1 MDIQQA
7 MVPIP
12 PKPKAKH
19 ADKPAAQDKPESV
32 DERSGQTSAVKFS
45 SLLKGLRQDDVQALD
60 GAALSL
66 QDQASLMA
74 ADLKDLPP
82 GEVLTTALSLD
93 DLLGQAQRLLGAD
106 AGATGQ
112 AAGLS
117 SQAQGRGLGAQ
128 MHVAAGQ
135 QVATVAAGV
144 QTVAQA
150 EGASEAPAVVQS
162 AATALLAQ
170 AADAAEV
177 VEQLV
182 TGDAQRSA
190 DASGRF
196 SLQGNWT
203 LDEGQAAMQPTL
215 QRVMAQVEQWAGSA
229 GVQARP
235 GERADGTRS
244 ASASGVEALG
254 GGQGSGTRLM
264 DTAVREVQQAQDAMF
279 EAQHDAPVEDMR
291 FWLRGKQQRAE
302 VVMEKDGQP
311 VRVQVSVRGNEAH
324 VTFRADQMQTRA
336 LLDDNVA
343 QLRELLQQQG
353 LELAGVQ
360 VQAQTDGDA
369 APHSGAQRHAWQD
382 GPARHGVVEVP
393 VQTHRAE
400 AAPRV
405 PQGRGLDLYA

>member
-7 MVPIP
+7 VAPIQP
-12 PKPKAKH
+12 QPKSRL
-19 ADKPAAQDKPESV
+19 ADKPAVQDKSEAV
-32 DERSGQTSAVKFS
+32 DERAGQTSAAKFS
-45 SLLKGLRQDDVQALD
+45 SLFKGLRQDDVQTLD

-74 ADLKDLPP
+74 VDLKDLPP
-82 GEVLTTALSLD
+82 GEVLATALSLD

-203 LDEGQAAMQPTL
+203 LDDGQAEMQPML
-215 QRVMAQVEQWAGSA
+215 QRVMAQVEQWAASA
-229 GVQARP
+229 GLQAKP

-244 ASASGVEALG
+244 AAASSVEALG
-254 GGQGSGTRLM
+254 AGQGSGTRLM

-279 EAQHDAPVEDMR
+279 EAQQEAPVEDMR
-291 FWLRGKQQRAE
+291 QD
-302 VVMEKDGQP
+302 DGQ
-311 VRVQVSVRGNEAH
+311 
-324 VTFRADQMQTRA
+324 A
-336 LLDDNVA
+336 LDGSA
-343 QLRELLQQQG
+343 
-353 LELAGVQ
+353 LA
-360 VQAQTDGDA
+360 VQAQE
-369 APHSGAQRHAWQD
+369 SL
-382 GPARHGVVEVP
+382 VVP
-393 VQTHRAE
+393 
-400 AAPRV
+400 
-405 PQGRGLDLYA
+405 DL